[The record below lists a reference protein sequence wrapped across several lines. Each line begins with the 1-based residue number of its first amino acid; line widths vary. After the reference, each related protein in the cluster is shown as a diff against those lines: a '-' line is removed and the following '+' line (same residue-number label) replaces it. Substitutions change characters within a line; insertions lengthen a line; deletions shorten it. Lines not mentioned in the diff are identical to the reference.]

1 MKVEYKNIIGI
12 LDKDSDNC
20 DCCCFSKLTSCIP
33 YYIHKCYDHIFI
45 NGKTQIFELWNYHS
59 KAKHTVYADR
69 VRIVSFM
76 VFLQIGFGVNFL
88 LMKYIG
94 FVKRRYDL

>member
-1 MKVEYKNIIGI
+1 MKVEYKNIIGV

-45 NGKTQIFELWNYHS
+45 NGKTQIFELW
-59 KAKHTVYADR
+59 K
-69 VRIVSFM
+69 
-76 VFLQIGFGVNFL
+76 
-88 LMKYIG
+88 
-94 FVKRRYDL
+94 